1 MALNL
6 NVSPYYDDFDDAKNF
21 HRILFK
27 PGYAVQARELTQ
39 LQTILQSQV
48 GKFGNHVFKNGAVI
62 SGCEE
67 SLDNKRPY
75 VKIIDTETIYADIVD
90 HYRTEKS
97 GTDYYLED
105 RWFRDEG
112 LNKIVPQAVSKLLVR
127 QNISVTDISHFIL
140 PVPKVSPNL

>member
-75 VKIIDTETIYADIVD
+75 VKIIDTDASAAAV
-90 HYRTEKS
+90 S
-97 GTDYYLED
+97 NAVLED
-105 RWFRDEG
+105 YVGDTITG
-112 LNKIVPQAVSKLLVR
+112 GTSGVKAV
-127 QNISVTDISHFIL
+127 IL
-140 PVPKVSPNL
+140 SALTGATGSAPNLKTFYLRYISRSDF